1 MAGGC
6 VSLEVGASRP
16 DPHKGTLKA
25 GAALPSRKV
34 VAIYAHSGSRGECVS
49 LLPSP
54 LLGIMASENLS

>member
-1 MAGGC
+1 M
-6 VSLEVGASRP
+6 EVGASRP

-25 GAALPSRKV
+25 GAALPYRKV